1 MGMFPM
7 GFVFSDNRSSFGERM
22 DNQAI
27 KRHLFTAVHML
38 GSDEGTVDVRLRKVY
53 DGQLRHL
60 MERLTLPHDIRQDY
74 EQLMTDLARLFAE
87 QSTVDPDRASLLARR
102 VVAFYQQVMDD
113 L

>member
-1 MGMFPM
+1 
-7 GFVFSDNRSSFGERM
+7 
-22 DNQAI
+22 
-27 KRHLFTAVHML
+27 
-38 GSDEGTVDVRLRKVY
+38 
-53 DGQLRHL
+53 